1 VRKRIKTGLT
11 IGVGLVL
18 AAFTGCF
25 FEKIAWSPDGRSVFY
40 ADYSDK
46 SKLWLWDSQTRE
58 TRRAPLRRRGADGE
72 PVEFQATVGS
82 CRYLPSGKQVLLS
95 ISTGEDPNK
104 NSLHLLDTETELCDH
119 VASDTLPCFDVSSDG
134 KRILYTKKGG
144 EDSQSV
150 LQEYTQEHGER
161 TLLSCKGETFFFS
174 MDPTGKKVVYCP
186 EKQGLCLLDT
196 DKETTRCL
204 LAGENRVIYW
214 PRWVD
219 ERTVVFIH
227 RLDDKKPDNV
237 GELQAFS
244 MDGKTTRTLCKNVNC
259 IYSPISFN
267 PDRKFVVV
275 TSPRMNAGEEFDAER
290 PKIWQVAS
298 VNVRTGE
305 STWLTDYPFGA
316 LFPAFSPDGRRVAYL
331 SGATDGGILNVL
343 NVELKRTTFTWR
355 DEEERL
361 FANAESLFEAGDT
374 DTALA
379 RWGQVARTSLS
390 SQLASAA
397 KYRMAVA
404 YLEKAKENVDAAYKA
419 RDEIEDD
426 KLREQLGSLF
436 DAGKTESPLP

>member
-1 VRKRIKTGLT
+1 MRKRIKMGLT
-11 IGVGLVL
+11 VGVGLVL

-25 FEKIAWSPDGRSVFY
+25 FEKIAWSPDGRSIFY

-58 TRRAPLRRRGADGE
+58 TRQVPLRRRGADGE
-72 PVEFQATVGS
+72 PVEFPATVES

-95 ISTGEDPNK
+95 MSHDNDK
-104 NSLHLLDTETELCDH
+104 SSLQLLDTKTELCDH
-119 VASDTLPCFDVSSDG
+119 VASDTLPCFDVSADG
-134 KRILYTKKGG
+134 KRILYMKKGQ
-144 EDSQSV
+144 EDGQSV
-150 LQEYTQEHGER
+150 LQEYTQQRGER
-161 TLLSCKGETFFFS
+161 TLLSCKGEAFFFS

-186 EKQGLCLLDT
+186 EKQGLCLLDS
-196 DKETTRCL
+196 DKGTTRCL
-204 LAGENRVIYW
+204 LAGENRIFYW

-219 ERTVVFIH
+219 ERTVVFTH
-227 RLDDKKPDNV
+227 RLVDQKPENV

-244 MDGKTTRTLCKNVNC
+244 VEGKTTRTLCKNVSC
-259 IYSPISFN
+259 LYSPISFN
-267 PDRKFVVV
+267 PDRKFAVV
-275 TSPRMNAGEEFDAER
+275 TAARMSAGEEFDAER

-305 STWLTDYPFGA
+305 PTWLTDYPFGA
-316 LFPAFSPDGRRVAYL
+316 VFPAFSPDGRRVAYL

-343 NVELKRTTFTWR
+343 NIELKRTTFTWR

-379 RWGQVARTSLS
+379 RWGQVAQTSLS
-390 SQLASAA
+390 PKLASAA
-397 KYRMAVA
+397 RYRMAVA

-419 RDEIEDD
+419 RDEIEDS
-426 KLREQLGSLF
+426 KLREQLSPLF
-436 DAGKTESPLP
+436 GAGKPESPLP

>member
-1 VRKRIKTGLT
+1 MRKRIKTGLT

-72 PVEFQATVGS
+72 PVEFPATVGS

-95 ISTGEDPNK
+95 MSHDNDK
-104 NSLHLLDTETELCDH
+104 SSLQLLDTETELCDH
-119 VASDTLPCFDVSSDG
+119 VASDTLPCFDVSADG
-134 KRILYTKKGG
+134 KRILYMKKGR
-144 EDSQSV
+144 EDGQSI

-227 RLDDKKPDNV
+227 RLDDQKPENV

-275 TSPRMNAGEEFDAER
+275 TSPRMSAGEEFDAER

-331 SGATDGGILNVL
+331 SGATDGGVLNILNI
-343 NVELKRTTFTWR
+343 ELKRTTFTWR

-361 FANAESLFEAGDT
+361 FAGAESLFEAGDT

-390 SQLASAA
+390 PKLASAA

-419 RDEIEDD
+419 RDGIEDS
-426 KLREQLGSLF
+426 KLREQIGPLF

>member
-25 FEKIAWSPDGRSVFY
+25 FEKIAWSPDGRFIFY
-40 ADYSDK
+40 ADYADK

-72 PVEFQATVGS
+72 PVEFPAAVES

-95 ISTGEDPNK
+95 MSHDK
-104 NSLHLLDTETELCDH
+104 DQSSLQLLDTKTELCDH
-119 VASDTLPCFDVSSDG
+119 VASDTLPCADISSDG

-144 EDSQSV
+144 EDSQSI
-150 LQEYTQEHGER
+150 LQEYTQEYGER
-161 TLLSCKGETFFFS
+161 TLLSFQGQTFFFS
-174 MDPTGKKVVYCP
+174 MDPTGKRVVYCP
-186 EKQGLCLLDT
+186 EKQGLCLLDS
-196 DKETTRCL
+196 DKGTTRCL
-204 LAGENRVIYW
+204 LAGENRIFYW

-227 RLDDKKPDNV
+227 RVDGKKPDNV

-244 MDGKTTRTLCKNVNC
+244 VEGKTTRTLCKNVNC

-267 PDRKFVVV
+267 PDRKFAVV
-275 TSPRMNAGEEFDAER
+275 TSQRMSAGEEFDAER

-331 SGATDGGILNVL
+331 SGATDEGILNVL

-355 DEEERL
+355 NEEERL
-361 FANAESLFEAGDT
+361 FAGAESLFEAGDT

-390 SQLASAA
+390 SHLASAA

-419 RDEIEDD
+419 RDGIEDS
-426 KLREQLGSLF
+426 KLREQIGPLF
-436 DAGKTESPLP
+436 DTGNTKSPIP